1 MHDIGT
7 SRPGGWGPGYN
18 EFEQELS
25 PELTGEFSQ
34 ELGSEFEYESGLGS
48 AFEAGEAEFEGEFET
63 AISGEMQEME
73 LAAELLAA
81 NNEQEM
87 EQFLGSL
94 VKSVGRAASSFAKSS
109 AGKALGGMLKSAV
122 GSALPAI
129 GGALGNLVV
138 PGVGGAI
145 GSKLAGMAGSALG
158 LELEGLSNE
167 DREFEV
173 ARRVVRIGQQAAHHL
188 ASMPPNVPPAR
199 AARVAFL
206 HAANQVAPGLVPAMR
221 TIAQH
226 GTGALRAAP
235 MPIFGPANGSVPFHE
250 LARSHAGAHAGALA
264 AHPGALATHP
274 AAFAAHPGAVAG
286 YPGVAPGAVASC
298 PSCGTALPHLSH
310 HLPRTGVWRRSRSGR
325 AIILYLAA
333 PAKPV
338 H

>member
-25 PELTGEFSQ
+25 SELTGEFSQ
-34 ELGSEFEYESGLGS
+34 ELGGEYEFETGFET
-48 AFEAGEAEFEGEFET
+48 AFETGEAEFESEFET
-63 AISGEMQEME
+63 AVSGEMQEME

-87 EQFLGSL
+87 EQFLGGL
-94 VKSVGRAASSFAKSS
+94 VKSIGRAASGFANSS
-109 AGKALGGMLKSAV
+109 VGKALGGMLKSAV
-122 GSALPAI
+122 KSALPVV

-173 ARRVVRIGQQAAHHL
+173 ARRVVRIGQQAARHL
-188 ASMPPNVPPAR
+188 ATIPPHVPPAR

-206 HAANQVAPGLVPAMR
+206 RAAQQVAPGLVPAMR
-221 TIAQH
+221 VLAQQ
-226 GTGALRAAP
+226 GPAALRASAA
-235 MPIFGPANGSVPFHE
+235 PIFGAPAAS
-250 LARSHAGAHAGALA
+250 AHALA
-264 AHPGALATHP
+264 PTHPGAHPGARTNGH
-274 AAFAAHPGAVAG
+274 AAGYAGPSASDGGAVAN
-286 YPGVAPGAVASC
+286 C
-298 PSCGTALPHLSH
+298 PSCGTALPHLTH
-310 HLPRTGVWRRSRSGR
+310 HIPRTGVWRRSRSGR
-325 AIILYLAA
+325 AIVLYLAA
-333 PAKPV
+333 PAKPAF
-338 H
+338 